1 MFTTDSFLNAEV
13 TYRTD
18 KLRRDW
24 GGRRVR
30 LLKGRGEDDQTPAA
44 R

>member
-13 TYRTD
+13 TYRE
-18 KLRRDW
+18 
-24 GGRRVR
+24 GRVR
-30 LLKGRGEDDQTPAA
+30 RRRAPRPPCSRHHPEPA